1 MARWRS
7 NSLAAY
13 HGESN
18 GIVAQSLSSSAVS
31 RASSSAGPEISA
43 CSTEPSVERRSRGRE
58 PPWRS
63 VSHRSGQ
70 SASVCRVDGL
80 IVTVWSA
87 PAHTG
92 SAELIGAVP
101 CQCPGSAPGTPA
113 AANRANCVAAS
124 ARWASV
130 TAPGAAHTTARS
142 RPTTAAGDNTGG
154 AVIGP
159 AAVSSVGSTVA
170 HCASS
175 ARNGDGRE
183 TSSPLAPSTAVT
195 SSRRRARPIAAIS
208 NRRSSAS
215 SGARADVSSPTPPST
230 SSSRWVPS
238 TPPRGVVLGHRP
250 SCRPAITT
258 SSQSRPSAACG
269 LSVATVSDPVVSSG
283 RAGGSCRAATWSSRP
298 GSDAPVVRAT

>member
-1 MARWRS
+1 MA
-7 NSLAAY
+7 LQLV
-13 HGESN
+13 G
-18 GIVAQSLSSSAVS
+18 GIPRRVERDCGPEPSSSAVS

-87 PAHTG
+87 PAHSG

-101 CQCPGSAPGTPA
+101 CHCPGSAPGTPA

-215 SGARADVSSPTPPST
+215 SGAGRTSRRPPAEHVEQPL
-230 SSSRWVPS
+230 VPS
-238 TPPRGVVLGHRP
+238 TRRGAWCWATG
-250 SCRPAITT
+250 RPAGRR
-258 SSQSRPSAACG
+258 SPPAPSPGPA
-269 LSVATVSDPVVSSG
+269 P
-283 RAGGSCRAATWSSRP
+283 RAG
-298 GSDAPVVRAT
+298 